1 MLSRSLCR
9 SVVEAEDRDKKGRQ
23 SHWHGPRLT
32 VTVTSSRKQLNVGPL
47 LVTHTPRGQTSRI
60 RHDWLGLVRSRFTVL
75 LRSPVTVRLKMQA
88 SASIFRTSRERIVPG
103 VTVHLY
109 TVVHGVDAQ
118 LIESLDGIS
127 TLSSSAT
134 KKQKSQEAPVLQ
146 IESASLERLRCDPSI
161 IRGSASFQ
169 DQQHFLETQVANVI
183 PLSRPLCQK
192 LPLLWFKLLQQRSN
206 K

>member
-1 MLSRSLCR
+1 
-9 SVVEAEDRDKKGRQ
+9 
-23 SHWHGPRLT
+23 
-32 VTVTSSRKQLNVGPL
+32 
-47 LVTHTPRGQTSRI
+47 
-60 RHDWLGLVRSRFTVL
+60 
-75 LRSPVTVRLKMQA
+75 MQA

-161 IRGSASFQ
+161 NRVVPQGLKLQ
-169 DQQHFLETQVANVI
+169 DQQHCLATQVAD
-183 PLSRPLCQK
+183 
-192 LPLLWFKLLQQRSN
+192 
-206 K
+206 